1 VVFKRGNKKRKII
14 KLVAVNL
21 ESKLNLRGNRLTWL
35 SIKAINRDGLVKEVD
50 RNYILL
56 D

>member
-1 VVFKRGNKKRKII
+1 VVPKGGNKKREVI

-21 ESKLNLRGNRLTWL
+21 ESKLNLRGNRLAWL
-35 SIKAINRDGLVKEVD
+35 FIKAINGDGLVKVVD
-50 RNYILL
+50 CNCILL